1 MHCSSADLF
10 LQVGMVL
17 LDWCCKFRCQLVLSF
32 VCHCN
37 IEHISVFTLLARW
50 LELDGFLFTVTVDVV
65 EFSWQQQCKGYDVQQ
80 ICLSA

>member
-1 MHCSSADLF
+1 M
-10 LQVGMVL
+10 
-17 LDWCCKFRCQLVLSF
+17 LSF

-50 LELDGFLFTVTVDVV
+50 LELDGFLLTVTVDVV